1 MFFITMDKNTI
12 FAKLFRL
19 TPFSHDIPA
28 FVDFMAEYGH
38 TITPSQ
44 VNCWQRK
51 KGNNKSRPVPDFV
64 FEVMF
69 DYFYKRKE
77 EIEDVFLTKK

>member
-51 KGNNKSRPVPDFV
+51 KAIINLVLSPNYSILKQFASEYLNEQISIHQIHCV
-64 FEVMF
+64 
-69 DYFYKRKE
+69 
-77 EIEDVFLTKK
+77 